1 MENLDTLITS
11 FSYVT
16 CSLCSLFYV
25 YCPINR
31 HSFFK
36 KCAIPEDPD
45 ALKDFIQMIAKCG
58 VDLASYSTAYS
69 ATDDDR

>member
-1 MENLDTLITS
+1 M
-11 FSYVT
+11 V
-16 CSLCSLFYV
+16 
-25 YCPINR
+25 
-31 HSFFK
+31 FFK

-58 VDLASYSTAYS
+58 VDLASYSAAYN